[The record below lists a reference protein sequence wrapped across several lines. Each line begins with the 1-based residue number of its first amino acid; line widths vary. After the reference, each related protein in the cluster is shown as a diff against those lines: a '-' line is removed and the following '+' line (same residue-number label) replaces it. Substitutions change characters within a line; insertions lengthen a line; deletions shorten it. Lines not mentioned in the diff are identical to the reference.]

1 MQFRKMTS
9 VFLVLLVLMLALSGC
24 KNGRGPSN
32 GDKTIVY
39 GLEKEPST
47 LDPQIASD
55 SSSIIA
61 VDALFEGLARLDSKG
76 NAIPGTAERW
86 QANPDSTEF
95 TFSLRS
101 DAKWSNQKPVT
112 ADDFV
117 YAFRRAVSSQTNSSV
132 CSQMFCLKNARQIN
146 AGKTAPE
153 KLGVTAVDSHTL
165 KVELEYSYP
174 DFPQLTA
181 NAVFMPCNRTFFES
195 TSGRYGLDSSFV
207 LGNGPFRIDGKYGW
221 AHDQY
226 LNLKRSSSYSGS
238 RTPLPSKV
246 NFRVNGE
253 GTNLSDPVAALKGG
267 TVDAISVSAAQAR
280 KAQAEGCTIASYQ
293 DSTWG
298 LCFNTSSDLMKNV
311 NVRRAFLQALDR
323 KKILAHLPQDTSA
336 ADAVLLPDTTLL
348 GENYRKLAGAPF
360 LLSQDAKAAQ
370 TLASGLSELGISGS
384 DKMKSVSVLCPD
396 DENVKLMLNEM
407 IISWNSQFH
416 NYFNLEAM
424 DESSLLSKVKSGDY
438 VAALYPIKPDG
449 DGPSQV
455 LSFFRSKDKGNFTR
469 YNNAAYDSLLAKA
482 ENGSGTGAAADYAA
496 AEEYLNRQAVFY
508 PLYYGKRYY
517 AMAKGV
523 SGILFHPYQGGVD
536 LIGAGKE

>member
-1 MQFRKMTS
+1 MLFRKMIA
-9 VFLVLLVLMLALSGC
+9 VFLVFAVLPFVLTGC
-24 KNGRGPSN
+24 KSGRPSN
-32 GDKTIVY
+32 ADKTIAY
-39 GLEKEPST
+39 GLTDEPKT

-61 VDALFEGLARLDSKG
+61 IQALFEGLARLDAKG
-76 NAIPGTAERW
+76 NAVPGAAERW
-86 QANPDSTEF
+86 QANSDSTEF

-101 DAKWSNQKPVT
+101 TAKWSDQKPVT

-117 YAFRRAVSSQTNSSV
+117 YAFRRAVSPQTNSPV

-146 AGKTAPE
+146 AGKLAPE
-153 KLGVTAVDSHTL
+153 KLGVSAADSHTL
-165 KVELEYSYP
+165 KVDLEYSYP
-174 DFPQLTA
+174 DFPKLTA
-181 NAVFMPCNRTFFES
+181 NSVFMPCNQAFFES

-226 LNLKRSSSYSGS
+226 LNLKRSSSYSGGQA
-238 RTPLPSKV
+238 PLPSNV

-253 GTNLSDPVAALKGG
+253 DTDLSDPVAALKNG
-267 TVDAISVSAAQAR
+267 TVDAVSVSHAQALE
-280 KAQAEGCTIASYQ
+280 AQTDGCTIASFQ

-311 NVRRAFLQALDR
+311 NVRKAFLQALDR
-323 KKILAHLPQDTSA
+323 KKVLAHLPRDASA
-336 ADAVLLPDTTLL
+336 ADAIFLPGTTLL
-348 GENYRKLAGAPF
+348 GENYRKLAGSPF

-384 DKMKSVSVLCPD
+384 GKMGSVNVLCPD

-407 IISWNSQFH
+407 IISWNTQFH

-424 DESSLLSKVKSGDY
+424 DESSLLSKVESGNY
-438 VAALYPIKPDG
+438 VAALYPVRPDG
-449 DGPSQV
+449 DGPAQV
-455 LSFFRSKDKGNFTR
+455 LSLFRSKDKGNFTG
-469 YNNAAYDSLLAKA
+469 YSNAAYDSLLAKA
-482 ENGSGTGAAADYAA
+482 ENGTGTEAATDYAA

-523 SGILFHPYQGGVD
+523 SGISFHPYQGGVD
-536 LIGAGKE
+536 FINAGKE